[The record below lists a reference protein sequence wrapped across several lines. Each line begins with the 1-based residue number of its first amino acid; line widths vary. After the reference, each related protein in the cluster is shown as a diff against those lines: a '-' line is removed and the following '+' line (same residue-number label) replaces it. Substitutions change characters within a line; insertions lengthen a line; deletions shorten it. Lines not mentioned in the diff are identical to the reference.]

1 MTMKRLY
8 ILSLIL
14 LLPLLMM
21 AQNIRYVCNNNDAVK
36 ANGTSGAVIGY
47 HVKGAYKNDGKSW
60 ATAKENIQDAI
71 NDLVANKL
79 TGEVW
84 VAEGTY
90 SPTESTEASGGST
103 LYMSFKIPAGITVR
117 GGFKGMLTESQLPA
131 DAIVTSY
138 AQDTKTL
145 SYSYT
150 SGGSKQTASMTIAS
164 GKEGEASLSQRA
176 MNSAQSS
183 SIGESTKYR
192 TVLTGSL
199 KDVQNPVFTWNET
212 KGQFDTQFYGNC
224 YHVVTFATNG
234 FDSEGRAN
242 PLIDG
247 GPAAVATE
255 LASKEYV
262 AKLEGFV
269 VQNGNAKNS
278 SLDGH
283 PHNAYGGGVY
293 MVPGS
298 MVENIYFTHCEASR
312 DGGAIY
318 MDGGGIVRHCYVA
331 DCQALGV
338 DLSSGYGGGI
348 CVDEN
353 KQIYPP
359 QVTRSTMV
367 NCVGRYGGGMASKV
381 THPDVKYQTPGK
393 TYDMRYNNGI
403 GSNLIANCT
412 ATTEGGGAYSYQ
424 GGSWTQMTIVNN
436 KCMGSGV
443 TINGMKTG
451 QSAGIYVRDAAMIGN
466 SIFWGGETKAAA
478 AGQSAQ
484 FASSRSTKDAK
495 IELFNVALNNS
506 DHTNWSGT
514 VKDNVIMLSN
524 YNSYSA
530 AKADGKADNEMAD
543 AGYPVFHHPSTTKGH
558 EENAA
563 TLNYIPY
570 RKNESGTVTSNGYD
584 YKMAYSSA
592 ATFAGVLTTDRDT
605 EKKTP
610 ARSQSYDILGDLF
623 SSFPTLGAYVA
634 DAPSVAPSIEWTTV
648 GVEGIA
654 HVYVD
659 PNANYIDDEQYA
671 GSSWKTPIIYLR
683 DAFIHINDE
692 LPALLSDGGK
702 YSGYTINKLQ
712 IHVKAGTVDMNGSM
726 ATGSVRASSLVI
738 PSTIYTKNSVEQPLP
753 IEVLGSYDESLTY
766 TPGGRTTA
774 QLNAL
779 TSAEYRQVHGLDDPS
794 KRNPIKTPTVI
805 SGSVLND
812 YKYNIA
818 HLFKI
823 EDRQDEEI
831 TIDGF
836 YMRYGNA
843 LSTELFSNPANAVTT
858 GAAFSI
864 KNSSHVTIRNVK
876 VSDCQASNGAAVYA
890 TGSASS
896 PTNVTFENCIFHNNT
911 TTYSETSGNIYCDAT
926 SSLTFDHCDILRNV
940 GYPFYNLGTVKMDN
954 SIVYA
959 NMSEPVP
966 DTNSYGVANDGQP
979 ANANDKSL
987 VAFKGTGTYSS
998 DNKHNLFDLKSRE
1011 NTTAQ
1016 SMKLYGS
1023 PWLQFNFDGGS
1034 NDNYPFFCNPTKNAG
1049 VSPKGDDTYY
1059 GREAS
1064 FQPHNGNPAVNN
1076 ASHSGDHT
1084 TWGTDMSTVITRDY
1098 GGMPDIGAI
1107 ENHRAT
1113 RDEEGENA
1121 YTDGFPAY
1129 GTQWYVRDYG
1139 TDLSI
1144 VGRDGMSWA
1153 TAINGNGLYGSTV
1166 ETKQYHISALKW
1178 EKIEEMSVGAT
1189 KTVMLV
1195 NPHKRNGYI
1204 LGYDNGTQGYGA
1216 GFENSTAMVNSV
1228 DTKKSN
1234 DAFKFTLTKT
1244 ASGYKLAS
1252 ANGGKS
1258 PNKSGSSVVWG
1269 DPTDFS
1275 LSHATSFG
1283 STNDFMLDISTDYTI
1298 RFAQENN
1305 FLNAQGNYQKLK
1317 YATGTGEWSVWYVY
1331 EVTESMEATQ
1341 IRGLQYAV
1349 DKAHEVYENSGAE
1362 LSHVTEVWVGG
1373 GTYSK
1378 DPTLGDESCFM
1389 IRDGV
1394 QVYGS
1399 FPNSGNPGKEQ
1410 RQVLCS
1416 QYVME
1421 TQGRAVANYETILE
1435 PITKTGQ
1442 QGVVRRILGQPYE
1455 CNPVKGDTRTIY
1467 KSALWDGFTLRDGVL
1482 DVSAMS
1488 AVDTKRT
1495 GGAAATVYENVTLRN
1510 IITNNNTTIY
1520 HNAQAGSNLRAGGIY
1535 MDGGTLESSYV
1546 INNKLEARNS
1556 SGTAVKTGYGY
1567 GGGLFVQKGTIY
1579 NSVIANNTITAN
1591 YADGAAA
1598 GFITDA
1604 KFFNNTV
1611 VNNKADG
1618 SARMCGGLA
1627 MLSER
1632 TLPDNQPEAPSDTLY
1647 IYNSIIVKNQG
1658 YKQNSLGN
1666 LGNANGAV
1674 QINGRMQITNCV
1686 MEDVTQIPA
1695 IKGRY
1700 ITFSTCQAETN
1711 FSNLFVTSG
1720 DITDSFQTLNLRLND
1735 NAATAINHGVNA
1747 PGISGVLYDLE
1758 EYNDMDSQ
1766 DRILDCTVDIGA
1778 FEYNN
1783 AYAITPDVTSEAGR
1797 AIYYVTPDGR
1807 ELASADHPD
1816 NAACAAK
1823 LQKVLDAAG
1832 RYKYK
1837 NPEKQVIVKVAR
1849 KLVGNKTDYIKPGS
1863 IASNEPS
1870 KNDYNN
1876 TKNYRQYLKGLKVVA
1891 NGVETQVFSDLSYPT
1906 PATGMYQL
1914 YDGEIAIT
1922 GGEKITFKWEFPDG
1936 WTTIGCVA
1944 SVWMDTNGDKV
1955 FNQLL
1960 GRLGDANRNNK
1971 FSDYEVTIPSGVTG
1985 NSTRIRI
1992 RLESSWMIN
2001 NTDANG
2007 QTNRMVYDIPVR
2019 AVNGT
2024 TSPASFQYYANRTVD
2039 AGDQDIRLWSI
2050 IVPRGVEVWGGY
2062 HDDRATTTKNG
2073 FFDKTDGTYKEL
2085 RDILGNP
2092 VYFDASYYNKDEG
2105 TNAITYHVVSFADK
2119 VFDGNG
2125 NPYHEGDDL
2134 SQDAKAANSDKPLLK
2149 MSDKTTDRAVV
2160 DGIFI
2165 QGGQADANAG
2175 AASGMVNMN
2184 QYGGAAVVTDYAHV
2198 RNCIVRNNN
2207 GIYGGAFALTHNAL
2221 ISGTLIEKNSADYG
2235 GAVYVF
2241 EDGVKLSDGTTI
2253 NTGQTATSENVAK
2266 MPRIY
2271 TSTIVNNSATKQGGG
2286 MWFTD
2291 NYNNVRVNSTLL
2303 WQNHCNDE
2311 ANVYGDYSPIK
2322 ADDDKTKAE
2331 DFFPFAYSAVQNM
2344 RLSGTNNQSVETSNA
2359 NGIRIWKDGDTD
2371 QFAMANDQSNYSD
2384 FGYWR
2389 PTTYSV
2395 LLNTGMP
2402 ITTYNSLESS
2412 IGLAANDFSATSRSI
2427 GSHRT
2432 YVDIGARALEKPL
2445 PNAHLMLRLFV
2456 AKPED
2461 VDMDAATAMMR
2472 LNPEETDITTNEKN
2486 IRTYYKQE
2494 GSSFAYP
2501 FQSLQDALDYIVACR
2516 SVNMQSNA
2524 AELKSKCVDL
2534 DKAVDVPFEI
2544 FVAKGEYYP
2553 TKDIAGHYGESLANT
2568 FAIPEGVNIYGGFN
2582 CQGLKSHTGTLH
2594 GTSDNSKAF
2603 FGGYQAPDVKTY
2615 DPSFASKQYY
2625 ILENNTKAPNGLVSG
2640 SSLNLAGYD
2649 ILLYP
2654 TTDILPMRPK
2664 TDINKNSIVEPWEFE
2679 NQTILS
2685 GNTTN
2690 ETADGVYH
2698 VVTAV
2703 PDENVVGQLPKPSA
2717 LAGTCGLPGYISEG
2731 AGYGY
2736 TPKEYGQGIILNG
2749 LTIMGGY
2756 AEDFKVG
2763 QLDNLSKNIY
2773 FKGGGLVADGN
2784 RYNNS
2789 YNDWVA
2795 NDDTY
2800 KTANPW
2806 TKTATAGYK
2815 HNDVTNNIAYRD
2827 VAIVINDCKFRDNVA
2842 GFGGAIAANCEVN
2855 IYNSSFENNL
2865 ALAGSDTNVDG
2876 KQIDYPGQGG
2886 AILCSYSLSAY
2897 NTVFANNEAR
2907 DDKVTTPAMRLFK
2920 TAGNQDGAN
2929 LLGGAG
2935 GAIYIGKFGNFHII
2949 NCDIVRNK
2957 ANAYPAVFTMNP
2969 NYYKSEWNNG
2979 DPCYMSEYS
2988 QLENTVIW
2996 GNELNDKLT
3005 YTPTQKFA
3013 TGLICNYGATTRTIA
3028 DPYNPA
3034 LDGSVALP
3042 TAADFT
3048 DDATK
3053 EVLSRKWME
3062 TAWFSAYEA
3071 GRGIPANNAYDLRG
3085 YDHDFTKHLMYT
3097 MGHYQKKDAA
3107 GTLLTGTE
3115 NQIPY
3120 QNSNIVIDSENGTLE
3135 GPNFGNPSK
3144 TAGIEGYREDTD
3156 WSPARICNL
3165 TDNGSGMLVQNADR
3179 KDFEKET
3186 DGTTYKNH
3194 GTYTAARYATDIAP
3208 ANMFLPIG
3216 TDSYM
3221 KGAGTG
3227 LNIQRISFDPN
3238 PTHDQTYIDIGAY
3251 EYVHVPLTPTTE
3263 GDEVDIL
3270 WVSDEERY
3278 GNGAPDGSSW
3288 TKPTSD
3294 LQRAIETLLA
3304 SRNGHRK
3311 EIRLMDGEYSPVYT
3325 IKGHLAFYID
3335 TEYLNSSVVLPEG
3348 YDQNSP
3354 QGVKSFTIKGGYS
3367 KELNNQYDVD
3377 LYPSIIRGKT
3387 RTATT
3392 GSQWDHAIYIADA
3405 SQRYGI
3411 NTAYS
3416 YATNGNGWWATSD
3429 DQSNKPDPKT
3439 IPIEID
3445 GVTVVNDQALSG
3457 AKGAAI
3463 YYADQTFDANGLQ
3476 SDAGTTKASGTTDAY
3491 ITTNEEGSTH
3501 EKLEKTSPAKLILSK
3516 TKVYGSGNHNSMNEN
3531 TTDVSAVYVGKYGG
3545 EALIYNNVFHSNYGD
3560 PLVAY
3565 NAHTVNNT
3573 FALNYGLAKIQN
3585 DGEYHS
3591 TIFNSVFWK
3600 NNPSS
3605 GTPETA
3611 TAYNAQFSLAGYTA
3625 DNASGDIF
3633 SHNAYTGGNTSAIE
3647 YGTTGGNTIHDNNYN
3662 VGLINNN
3669 TDAIYGPNFT
3679 DPENADISKRSFKL
3693 APNMRLLNRGL
3704 NGLYANA
3711 VVANSSDATKL
3722 DNATTIYDYAWVPT
3736 TEKDAASAQRVL
3748 GSSIDIGAYEY
3759 QSRQYRVLYV
3769 DPNKMVTTANDKGTS
3784 WDLAFG
3790 YGKIQAAIDLA
3801 AIYYKDE
3808 ALQTYVFVKSA
3819 SPTNPGMHSGESLTF
3834 RNGVSVFGNVDY
3846 SYLDDCEHT
3855 VEEAGD
3861 FKYDETILS
3870 DYVKNLR
3877 LYHRSGIVSPLAGHT
3892 RILGIN
3898 TNGTEFASASR
3909 YNTETATTA
3918 GNIAKANAP
3927 IALIDGFDVTA
3938 KTAENPTGTVSE
3950 PVINLRPLASSSSEA
3965 GGDLHMAVRNVVVHD
3980 NDASASDINIANVN
3994 NALLYDVLFHSNSVA
4009 SDKAV
4014 LNLDVHS
4021 MDASATNHG
4030 YAVNCTV
4037 EGKTVG
4043 ADGSTSLNN
4052 VASGTSAITGNTTA
4066 SHVYNSLTNFGGNDA
4081 AAVATRNTLSGYCYK
4096 MEDNNLNYQL
4106 TENSKYIDA
4115 CEVDNTIGGS
4125 LPTNFRGFINYQ
4137 PVAATDKQ
4145 SYTNGDI
4152 DLLGNFRLQTLGN
4165 LTAASA
4171 GTYTPLVDRGA
4182 FETWKVTQD
4191 VQCVYPDYPH
4201 DGSVEYIMDGKNLVI
4216 DPVADTGDN
4225 RGTAHYP
4232 GFVLI
4237 KNGGSLY
4244 GNGRSVM
4251 ASYVA
4256 VERNITSADGVIAAV
4271 PYAMDYTKA
4280 TSLTDATNT
4289 SIGVAKVSY
4298 SENGVTGL
4306 SPYANGEAY
4315 SYNGEKRSSWDYIF
4329 KADESS
4335 CWESIDAD
4343 TSTPATQG
4351 VLYTAA
4357 DLAKD
4362 DVIRFTARGISL
4374 TDYIYKEDI
4383 QEDEKHQSK
4392 TVTLTQNDDNKSTDG
4407 GADFTSQED
4416 MGWNLIGI
4424 PYLVSDYKPYEKV
4437 KVDNNKDVS
4446 VLASTAE
4453 GYSTSDYAL
4462 NLPHTLW
4469 LYYDGATYPDGTTAA
4484 NGDGGF
4490 YSVPSWNNDD
4500 WHLSEGS
4507 VARLWTG
4514 EGIFTQT
4521 ATINNSETLTFYRPV
4536 YTQST
4541 AGSAKHRTNTRYYIS
4556 DGEEEQIDIKSPI
4569 IISVR
4574 KSNVVVRNLEG
4585 SENISIY
4592 AVNGMLESTD
4602 KATEGTFTKTMLPGA
4617 YIVKVN
4623 GYAKKV
4629 MIK

>member
-1 MTMKRLY
+1 M
-8 ILSLIL
+8 
-14 LLPLLMM
+14 LPLLVV
-21 AQNIRYVCNNNDAVK
+21 AQNIRFVCNNNEVVK
-36 ANGTSGAVIGY
+36 DGNGNTIGY

-117 GGFKGMLTESQLPA
+117 GGFKGMLTTTQ
-131 DAIVTSY
+131 ITSETTTE
-138 AQDTKTL
+138 AAA
-145 SYSYT
+145 
-150 SGGSKQTASMTIAS
+150 TAIAS
-164 GKEGEASLSQRA
+164 PAFAGENSASPKTDSNLLGRE
-176 MNSAQSS
+176 MNSAKSS

-199 KDVQNPVFTWNET
+199 KDVQDPVFTWNET

-234 FDSEGRAN
+234 FDDDGRAK

-338 DLSSGYGGGI
+338 DLSSGYGGAI

-381 THPDVKYQTPGK
+381 THPNVKYGPINGK
-393 TYDMRYNNGI
+393 TYDMRYNIGI

-424 GGSWTQMTIVNN
+424 GGAWTQMTIVNN

-451 QSAGIYVRDAAMIGN
+451 QSAGMYVRDDAIIGN

-478 AGQSAQ
+478 EGQSAQ

-495 IELFNVALNNS
+495 IELYNVALNNS

-524 YNSYSA
+524 YNSHSA
-530 AKADGKADNEMAD
+530 AEEAGKAESEMVGV
-543 AGYPVFHHPSTTKGH
+543 GYPVFHNPSAIKGH

-563 TLNYIPY
+563 AKNYLPY
-570 RKNESGTVTSNGYD
+570 EKGSSTKTGYD

-592 ATFAGVLTTDRDT
+592 ATFAGVLTNDRDT
-605 EKKTP
+605 ENKTP
-610 ARSQSYDILGDLF
+610 AKNESYDIQGELF
-623 SSFPTLGAYVA
+623 STFPTLGAYVA
-634 DAPSVAPSIEWTTV
+634 DAPSMAPSIEWTSA
-648 GVEGIA
+648 GVGIA

-659 PNANYIDDEQYA
+659 PNATYTDEEQYA
-671 GSSWKTPIIYLR
+671 GSSWATPIKYLR
-683 DAFIHINDE
+683 DAFIKINDE
-692 LPALLSDGGK
+692 ISGLLSNK
-702 YSGYTINKLQ
+702 PYTVTKLQ
-712 IHVKAGTVDMNGSM
+712 IHVKAGIVDMNGSK
-726 ATGSVRASSLVI
+726 ATGSVRGSSLVI
-738 PSTIYTKNSVEQPLP
+738 PNTTYTKNNTEHILP

-766 TPGGRTTA
+766 TPGERDKTELN
-774 QLNAL
+774 QLQ
-779 TSAEYRQVHGLDDPS
+779 SAEYRQVHGLDDPS

-812 YKYNIA
+812 YQYNIA

-823 EDRQDEEI
+823 EDRGDEAI

-843 LSTELFSNPANAVTT
+843 LSTELFDNPEEAVTT

-864 KNSSHVTIRNVK
+864 KNSNYVTIRNVK

-890 TGSASS
+890 TGS
-896 PTNVTFENCIFHNNT
+896 TVNFENCIFHNNT

-926 SSLTFDHCDILRNV
+926 SRITLDHCDILRNV

-966 DTNSYGVANDGQP
+966 DTNNYGTSPDPSEGGESNP
-979 ANANDKSL
+979 NDKSL
-987 VAFKGTGTYSS
+987 VAFKGTGTYTSEH
-998 DNKHNLFDLKSRE
+998 NHNLFDLKSKGKAPMSSMQLS
-1011 NTTAQ
+1011 TA
-1016 SMKLYGS
+1016 
-1023 PWLQFNFDGGS
+1023 PWLQFNFAGGT

-1049 VSPKGDDTYY
+1049 ISTKGDDTYY

-1064 FQPHNGNPAVNN
+1064 FQPHNGNPAVNT
-1076 ASHSGDHT
+1076 AFYSGDHT

-1098 GGMPDIGAI
+1098 GGLPDIGAI

-1129 GTQWYVRDYG
+1129 GTQWYVRDYRKADG
-1139 TDLSI
+1139 TIDDDI
-1144 VGRDGMSWA
+1144 TGRDGMSWA

-1178 EKIEEMSVGAT
+1178 EKIEAMAEGAT

-1244 ASGYKLAS
+1244 AGGYTLAS
-1252 ANGGKS
+1252 VNGGKS
-1258 PNKSGSSVVWG
+1258 PNKSGSSAVWG
-1269 DPTDFS
+1269 DPTYFI

-1298 RFAQENN
+1298 RFAQESN
-1305 FLNAQGNYQKLK
+1305 FLNAQGNYQNLK

-1378 DPTLGDESCFM
+1378 DPTSGDESCFM

-1399 FPNSGNPGKEQ
+1399 FPNTGNPGKEQ

-1421 TQGRAVANYETILE
+1421 TQGRMASNYETILE

-1482 DVSAMS
+1482 DVSAMTG
-1488 AVDTKRT
+1488 VDTKRT

-1510 IITNNNTTIY
+1510 IIANNNTTIFY
-1520 HNAQAGSNLRAGGIY
+1520 NAQSGSNLRAGGIY

-1632 TLPDNQPEAPSDTLY
+1632 ILPDNQPEDPSDTLY

-1658 YKQNSLGN
+1658 YKANSLGV

-1735 NAATAINHGVNA
+1735 KAATAINHGVNA

-1783 AYAITPDVTSEAGR
+1783 AYAIKPDITSEAGR

-1832 RYKYK
+1832 RYKYDH
-1837 NPEKQVIVKVAR
+1837 PATQVIVKVAR
-1849 KLVGNKTDYIKPGS
+1849 KLVGNKTNYIIPGS
-1863 IASNEPS
+1863 IASNES
-1870 KNDYNN
+1870 NKNDYNN

-1891 NGVETQVFSDLSYPT
+1891 NGAETQVFSNLSYPT
-1906 PATGMYQL
+1906 PETGMYQL
-1914 YDGEIAIT
+1914 YGGEIAIT

-1960 GRLGDANRNNK
+1960 GRLGNANTNNK

-2001 NTDANG
+2001 KTDANG
-2007 QTNRMVYDIPVR
+2007 QSNRMVYDIPVR

-2039 AGDQDIRLWSI
+2039 ADDQDIRLWSI

-2073 FFDKTDGTYKEL
+2073 FFDKSDGTYKEL

-2092 VYFDASYYNKDEG
+2092 VYFDATYYNKVEG
-2105 TNAITYHVVSFADK
+2105 TNAVTYHVVSFADK

-2125 NPYHEGDDL
+2125 NPYHVGDVVGE
-2134 SQDAKAANSDKPLLK
+2134 DAKAANSDNALLTMTSVTK
-2149 MSDKTTDRAVV
+2149 DRAVV

-2184 QYGGAAVVTDYAHV
+2184 QYGGAAVITDYAHV
-2198 RNCIVRNNN
+2198 RNCIVRDNK
-2207 GIYGGAFALTHNAL
+2207 GVYGGAFALTHGAL

-2241 EDGVKLSDGTTI
+2241 EDGVKLHDGTVV
-2253 NTGQTATSENVAK
+2253 NTGKTYATSDK
-2266 MPRIY
+2266 MPHVY
-2271 TSTIVNNSATKQGGG
+2271 TSTIVNNKAEKQGGG
-2286 MWFTD
+2286 MWFSD
-2291 NYNNVRVNSTLL
+2291 DYNNVRVNSTLL
-2303 WQNHCNDE
+2303 WQNQCNDE
-2311 ANVYGDYSPIK
+2311 ANVYGDYAPIK
-2322 ADDDKTKAE
+2322 ADDDKAKAE
-2331 DFFPFAYSAVQNM
+2331 QFFPFAYSAVQNM
-2344 RLSGTNNQSVETSNA
+2344 RLSGTNNQSVETYNA
-2359 NGIRIWKDGDTD
+2359 NGVRIHNENVSDDEN
-2371 QFAMANDQSNYSD
+2371 ALASDQSNYSD

-2412 IGLAANDFSATSRSI
+2412 IGLAADDFSATSRSI

-2461 VDMDAATAMMR
+2461 VDMDAAAAMMR
-2472 LNPEETDITTNEKN
+2472 LDDTKVEGTMSNVDKEN
-2486 IRTYYKQE
+2486 IASYYRQE

-2524 AELKSKCVDL
+2524 AELIANCTDL

-2553 TKDIAGHYGESLANT
+2553 TKDIAGNYGESLANT
-2568 FAIPEGVNIYGGFN
+2568 FAIPEGVNIYGGFD
-2582 CQGLKSHTGTLH
+2582 CKGLKSHTGTLP

-2603 FGGYQAPDVKTY
+2603 FGGYQQPDNEHIASY
-2615 DPSFASKQYY
+2615 DPNFTNKEFY
-2625 ILENNTKAPNGLVSG
+2625 ILENNVKAPDDLFGVTT
-2640 SSLNLAGYD
+2640 SSLTLDGYN

-2717 LAGTCGLPGYISEG
+2717 LAGTCGLPAYIEKDNP
-2731 AGYGY
+2731 GYGY

-2756 AEDFKVG
+2756 AEDYKVG
-2763 QLDNLSKNIY
+2763 QLDDLSKNIY

-2789 YNDWVA
+2789 YNEWAA

-2800 KTANPW
+2800 KADHPW
-2806 TKTATAGYK
+2806 STTPTSGYK
-2815 HNDVTNNIAYRD
+2815 HDDVTNNIAYRD

-2865 ALAGSDTNVDG
+2865 ALAGSDANVDG

-2886 AILCSYSLSAY
+2886 AVLCSYSLSAY

-2907 DDKVTTPAMRLFK
+2907 DDKVTTPAMRSFK
-2920 TAGNQDGAN
+2920 TAGNQTGAN

-2969 NYYKSEWNNG
+2969 NYYYSTWNNG
-2979 DPCYMSEYS
+2979 ATCYVSEYN

-2996 GNELNDKLT
+2996 GNELNTKLT
-3005 YTPTQKFA
+3005 YSDAQRFA
-3013 TGLICNYGATTRTIA
+3013 ASLICNYGKRDRTIV
-3028 DPYNPA
+3028 DPYDPDLTKAANI
-3034 LDGSVALP
+3034 P
-3042 TAADFT
+3042 TAEEFATDAAQADVT
-3048 DDATK
+3048 Q
-3053 EVLSRKWME
+3053 RKWME

-3071 GRGIPANNAYDLRG
+3071 GRGIPASNAYDLRAG
-3085 YDHDFTKHLMYT
+3085 DHDFTKHLMYT
-3097 MGHYQKKDAA
+3097 MGKDQA
-3107 GTLLTGTE
+3107 
-3115 NQIPY
+3115 Y

-3144 TAGIEGYREDTD
+3144 MAGVEGYREDTD

-3165 TDNGSGMLVQNADR
+3165 TDNGSGMLVQNDARD
-3179 KDFEKET
+3179 DFEK
-3186 DGTTYKNH
+3186 DGDKYVNH

-3216 TDSYM
+3216 IDSYM
-3221 KGAGTG
+3221 TGAGTG

-3270 WVSDEERY
+3270 WVSNEERY
-3278 GNGAPDGSSW
+3278 GNGKPDGSSW
-3288 TKPTSD
+3288 ATPTSD

-3335 TEYLNSSVVLPEG
+3335 TEYLNNSVVLPEG
-3348 YDQNSP
+3348 YDQSSP

-3392 GSQWDHAIYIADA
+3392 GAQWDHAIYIADA

-3411 NTAYS
+3411 NTAYT
-3416 YATNGNGWWATSD
+3416 YDANGNGWWATST
-3429 DQSNKPDPKT
+3429 DQSSKPAPKT

-3445 GVTVVNDQALSG
+3445 GVTVINDQALAG
-3457 AKGAAI
+3457 TKGAAI
-3463 YYADQTFDANGLQ
+3463 YYADQAFGADGLQ
-3476 SDAGTTKASGTTDAY
+3476 SDEGTTQASGTTDAY
-3491 ITTNEEGSTH
+3491 ITTNEEGSAHT
-3501 EKLEKTSPAKLILSK
+3501 KLEKTSPAKLILSK
-3516 TKVYGSGNHNSMNEN
+3516 TKVYGSGNHNSMNAN

-3565 NAHTVNNT
+3565 NAQTVNNT
-3573 FALNYGLAKIQN
+3573 YALNAGKAVLNNLDTYK
-3585 DGEYHS
+3585 S

-3600 NNPSS
+3600 NNPTSS
-3605 GTPETA
+3605 TYGPQFHLDGFSGSDD
-3611 TAYNAQFSLAGYTA
+3611 AY
-3625 DNASGDIF
+3625 GDLTTSEHAAIF
-3633 SHNAYTGGNTSAIE
+3633 KYNAYTGGNTSAIE
-3647 YGTTGGNTIHDNNYN
+3647 YAASSTIATNNYN
-3662 VGLINNN
+3662 VGLIDNN

-3679 DPENADISKRSFKL
+3679 DPENTDISLRSFKL
-3693 APNMRLLNRGL
+3693 APSMRLLNRGL

-3711 VVANSSDATKL
+3711 VVANSSDETKL

-3748 GSSIDIGAYEY
+3748 GASIDIGAYEY

-3819 SPTNPGMHSGESLTF
+3819 SPTNPGMHSGETLTF

-3846 SYLDDCEHT
+3846 SYLDDCAHT

-3861 FKYDETILS
+3861 FKYDETTLS

-3909 YNTETATTA
+3909 YEASSSEATA
-3918 GNIAKANAP
+3918 NPAKALAP
-3927 IALIDGFDVTA
+3927 VALIDGFDVTA
-3938 KTAENPTGTVSE
+3938 KTTENPTGTVSE
-3950 PVINLRPLASSSSEA
+3950 PVINLRPLQSGGGEA
-3965 GGDLHMAVRNVVVHD
+3965 IGNLQMAVRNVVVHD
-3980 NDASASDINIANVN
+3980 NDASESNINIANVN
-3994 NALLYDVLFHSNSVA
+3994 NALLYDVLFHSNNVK
-4009 SDKAV
+4009 DTQAV
-4014 LNLDVHS
+4014 LNFNVNDT
-4021 MDASATNHG
+4021 DKTKNYG

-4037 EGKTVG
+4037 EGKTIDAQG
-4043 ADGSTSLNN
+4043 GTSLNC
-4052 VASGTSAITGNTTA
+4052 VSGSTACTGSTCSAATCHIHGNTPA
-4066 SHVYNSLTNFGGNDA
+4066 SHVYNSLTNYASDE
-4081 AAVATRNTLSGYCYK
+4081 ATYKSLSGYCYK
-4096 MEDNNLNYQL
+4096 MDDNNLNYQL
-4106 TENSKYIDA
+4106 TEKSQYIDA
-4115 CEVDNTIGGS
+4115 CATTNPLTGVADN
-4125 LPTNFRGFINYQ
+4125 LAGFINYQ

-4145 SYTNGDI
+4145 SYTDGDL

-4165 LTAASA
+4165 LTATTA
-4171 GTYTPLVDRGA
+4171 GSYVPKVDRGA
-4182 FETWKVTQD
+4182 FETWKVTQN
-4191 VQCVYPDYPH
+4191 VVCVYPDYPH
-4201 DGSVEYIMDGKNLVI
+4201 DGSVEYMEGAALVI
-4216 DPVADTGDN
+4216 DPVAESGDN

-4244 GNGRSVM
+4244 GNGRAVM

-4256 VERNITSADGVIAAV
+4256 VERNVTSADGIIAAV

-4289 SIGVAKVSY
+4289 SVGVAKVTY
-4298 SENGVTGL
+4298 SDGVTDL
-4306 SPYANGEAY
+4306 SPYTNGAAY

-4329 KADESS
+4329 KADNSG
-4335 CWESIDAD
+4335 CWESIDAG
-4343 TSTPATQG
+4343 TSTPAAQG
-4351 VLYTAA
+4351 VLYTAD
-4357 DLAKD
+4357 DLVKN

-4424 PYLVSDYKPYEKV
+4424 PYLVSDYKPYLSSSGSSMSSGS
-4437 KVDNNKDVS
+4437 N
-4446 VLASTAE
+4446 
-4453 GYSTSDYAL
+4453 YMM

-4469 LYYDGATYPDGTTAA
+4469 LYYDGATYPDGSTKA
-4484 NGDGGF
+4484 NGDGG
-4490 YSVPSWNNDD
+4490 YYTVTSWDAD
-4500 WHLSEGS
+4500 GWHLPSTDY
-4507 VARLWTG
+4507 ARLWTG

-4521 ATINNSETLTFYRPV
+4521 STINGSESLMFYRPV
-4536 YTQST
+4536 YKSV
-4541 AGSAKHRTNTRYYIS
+4541 AGSSAKSRANVRYYSGAIEN
-4556 DGEEEQIDIKSPI
+4556 DGEEELNDALNNVRISVNKNMVIVSNLTGTENIDIF
-4569 IISVR
+4569 SVNGICHR
-4574 KSNVVVRNLEG
+4574 HAERSVGTYKTALQSGVYVVR
-4585 SENISIY
+4585 
-4592 AVNGMLESTD
+4592 VD
-4602 KATEGTFTKTMLPGA
+4602 KK
-4617 YIVKVN
+4617 Y
-4623 GYAKKV
+4623 KKV
-4629 MIK
+4629 YIK